1 MRINFG
7 ETRMIKVENIDKIY
21 GRFKAVD
28 NVSFHIGKGEIV
40 GLLGPNGAGKTTIM
54 KILTGYHYPTH
65 GTAMLNG
72 YSIYDDLLKVKEST
86 GYLPEMAP
94 LYDDLTVIE
103 YLDFMADIR
112 KVPKSRKKE
121 EIDRVIQEC
130 GLTPV
135 VYRGI
140 GKLSKGYRQRTG
152 LAQAIIHSPDI
163 LILDEPTTGL
173 DPNQIIE
180 IRKLICDIG
189 REKTVILSTHI
200 LQEVEAVCNRV
211 LIMNHGKI
219 VAEGTPETIRD
230 QVQKDDRFTIEV
242 SGLVDTNV
250 VKALE
255 AVSNILST
263 ESIDGKTIIKISAPK
278 GNSTGERIFDWA
290 VQNGLR
296 LSALVPE
303 QTSLEDIFRKLT
315 NQAGV

>member
-1 MRINFG
+1 
-7 ETRMIKVENIDKIY
+7 MIKVENIDKIY

-65 GTAMLNG
+65 GTAILNG

-112 KVPKSRKKE
+112 KIPKNRKKA

-130 GLTPV
+130 GLGPV

-140 GKLSKGYRQRTG
+140 SKLSKGYRQRTG

-211 LIMNHGKI
+211 LILNHGRI
-219 VAEGTPETIRD
+219 VAEGSPDTIRD
-230 QVQKDDRFTIEV
+230 QVQKDERFTVEV
-242 SGLVDTNV
+242 EGAVDAQTL
-250 VKALE
+250 KALE
-255 AVSNILST
+255 PISEILST
-263 ESIDGKTIIKISAPK
+263 EAQAGKTVIKISAQK
-278 GNSTGERIFDWA
+278 GIDAGAQIFDWA
-290 VQNGLR
+290 VKNGYR

-303 QTSLEDIFRKLT
+303 QISLEDIFRKLT
-315 NQAGV
+315 NQTEV

>member
-1 MRINFG
+1 
-7 ETRMIKVENIDKIY
+7 MIKVENIDKIY
-21 GRFKAVD
+21 GRFRAVD

-65 GTAMLNG
+65 GTAILNG

-94 LYDDLTVIE
+94 LYDDLTVNE

-112 KVPKSRKKE
+112 KVPKCRKKT

-130 GLTPV
+130 GLGPV
-135 VYRGI
+135 VNRGI

-211 LIMNHGKI
+211 LILNHGKI
-219 VAEGTPETIRD
+219 VAQGTPDTIRE

-242 SGLVDTNV
+242 AGSVDV
-250 VKALE
+250 QSIKALE
-255 AVSNILST
+255 PVSEILST
-263 ESIDGKTIIKISAPK
+263 EALDGKTIIKISAQK
-278 GNSTGERIFDWA
+278 GTDAGAKIFDWA
-290 VQNGLR
+290 VQNGYR

-315 NQAGV
+315 NKTEV

>member
-1 MRINFG
+1 
-7 ETRMIKVENIDKIY
+7 MIKVENIDKIY

-65 GTAMLNG
+65 GTAILNG

-112 KVPKSRKKE
+112 KVPKSRKKT
-121 EIDRVIQEC
+121 EIDRVIHEC
-130 GLTPV
+130 GLEPV
-135 VYRGI
+135 IYRSI

-211 LIMNHGKI
+211 LILNHGRI
-219 VAEGTPETIRD
+219 VAQGTPDTIRD
-230 QVQKDDRFTIEV
+230 QVQKDDRFTVEV
-242 SGLVDTNV
+242 ASAVDAQAL
-250 VKALE
+250 KALE
-255 AVSNILST
+255 PVSEILST
-263 ESIDGKTIIKISAPK
+263 EALDGKTIIKISAQK
-278 GNSTGERIFDWA
+278 GTDAGTKIFDWA
-290 VQNGLR
+290 VQNGYR

-315 NQAGV
+315 NKTEV

>member
-1 MRINFG
+1 
-7 ETRMIKVENIDKIY
+7 MIKVENIDKIY
-21 GRFKAVD
+21 GKFKAVD

-65 GTAMLNG
+65 GTAILNG

-112 KVPKSRKKE
+112 KIPKSRKKA
-121 EIDRVIQEC
+121 EIDRVIQET
-130 GLTPV
+130 GLAPV
-135 VYRGI
+135 VYRSI
-140 GKLSKGYRQRTG
+140 SKLSKGYRQRTG

-189 REKTVILSTHI
+189 KEKTVILSTHI

-211 LIMNHGKI
+211 LILNHGKI
-219 VAEGTPETIRD
+219 VAEGSPEEIRE

-242 SGLVDTNV
+242 VGTVD
-250 VKALE
+250 AQSLRSLE
-255 AVSNILST
+255 PLSEILST
-263 ESIDGKTIIKISAPK
+263 ENRNGKTVIKISARK
-278 GNSTGERIFDWA
+278 GADTGTLIFDWA
-290 VQNGLR
+290 VKNGCR

-315 NQAGV
+315 NQTEV

>member
-1 MRINFG
+1 
-7 ETRMIKVENIDKIY
+7 MIKVENIDKIY
-21 GRFKAVD
+21 GKFKAVD

-65 GTAMLNG
+65 GTAILNG

-112 KVPKSRKKE
+112 KVPKEHKKR
-121 EIDRVIQEC
+121 EIERVIQEC
-130 GLTPV
+130 GLSPV
-135 VYRGI
+135 VYRSI

-189 REKTVILSTHI
+189 KEKTVILSTHI

-211 LIMNHGKI
+211 LILDHGKI
-219 VAEGTPETIRD
+219 VAEGSPDKIRD
-230 QVQKDDRFTIEV
+230 QVQKDDRYTIEV
-242 SGLVDTNV
+242 TGDADIQSL
-250 VKALE
+250 KALDS
-255 AVSNILST
+255 VSEILSSET
-263 ESIDGKTIIKISAPK
+263 RNGRTIIKISAQK
-278 GNSTGERIFDWA
+278 GFDTGTKIFDWA
-290 VQNGLR
+290 VQKGYR

-303 QTSLEDIFRKLT
+303 QTSLEDIFRTLT
-315 NQAGV
+315 NKTGV

>member
-1 MRINFG
+1 
-7 ETRMIKVENIDKIY
+7 MIKVENIDKIY

-65 GTAMLNG
+65 GTAILNG

-112 KVPKSRKKE
+112 KIPKNRKKA

-130 GLTPV
+130 GLGPV
-135 VYRGI
+135 IYRGI
-140 GKLSKGYRQRTG
+140 SKLSKGYRQRTG

-189 REKTVILSTHI
+189 REKTVSLSTHI

-211 LIMNHGKI
+211 LILNHGRI
-219 VAEGTPETIRD
+219 VAEGSPDTIRD
-230 QVQKDDRFTIEV
+230 QVQKDERFTVEV
-242 SGLVDTNV
+242 EGAVDTQTL
-250 VKALE
+250 KALE
-255 AVSNILST
+255 PISEILST
-263 ESIDGKTIIKISAPK
+263 EAQAGKTVIKISAQK
-278 GNSTGERIFDWA
+278 GIDAGAQIFDWA
-290 VQNGLR
+290 VKNGYR

-303 QTSLEDIFRKLT
+303 QISLEDIFRKLT
-315 NQAGV
+315 NQTEV

>member
-1 MRINFG
+1 
-7 ETRMIKVENIDKIY
+7 MIKVENIDKIY

-65 GTAMLNG
+65 GTAILNG

-86 GYLPEMAP
+86 
-94 LYDDLTVIE
+94 
-103 YLDFMADIR
+103 DFMADIR
-112 KVPKSRKKE
+112 KIPKSRKKE

-130 GLTPV
+130 GLSPV
-135 VYRGI
+135 VYRSI

-211 LIMNHGKI
+211 LILNHGRI
-219 VAEGTPETIRD
+219 VAEGSPDKIRD
-230 QVQKDDRFTIEV
+230 QVQKDDRFTVEV
-242 SGLVDTNV
+242 AGSVDADAL
-250 VKALE
+250 KALE
-255 AVSNILST
+255 PTSEIIST
-263 ESIDGKTIIKISAPK
+263 EAKDGRTIIKISAQK
-278 GNSTGERIFDWA
+278 GTDAGGQIFDWA
-290 VQNGLR
+290 VKNGYR

-315 NQAGV
+315 NQ

>member
-1 MRINFG
+1 
-7 ETRMIKVENIDKIY
+7 MIKVENIDKIY

-65 GTAMLNG
+65 GTAILNG

-112 KVPKSRKKE
+112 KIPKKRKKE
-121 EIDRVIQEC
+121 EIDRVIQET
-130 GLTPV
+130 GLGPV
-135 VYRGI
+135 VYRSI

-189 REKTVILSTHI
+189 KEKTVILSTHI

-211 LIMNHGKI
+211 LILNHGKI
-219 VAEGTPETIRD
+219 VAEGSPDKIRD

-242 SGLVDTNV
+242 VGTVD
-250 VKALE
+250 AQSFRSLE
-255 AVSNILST
+255 PLTEIIST
-263 ESIDGKTIIKISAPK
+263 EAQNGKTIIKISAQK
-278 GNSTGERIFDWA
+278 GTDTGTLIFYWA
-290 VQNGLR
+290 VKNGYR
-296 LSALVPE
+296 LSALIPE

-315 NQAGV
+315 NQTEV

>member
-1 MRINFG
+1 
-7 ETRMIKVENIDKIY
+7 MIKVENIDKIY

-28 NVSFHIGKGEIV
+28 NVSFHIGNGEIV

-65 GTAMLNG
+65 GTAILNG

-112 KVPKSRKKE
+112 KIPKNRKKA

-130 GLTPV
+130 GLGPV

-140 GKLSKGYRQRTG
+140 SKLSKGYRQRTG

-173 DPNQIIE
+173 DPNQTIE

-211 LIMNHGKI
+211 LILNHGRI
-219 VAEGTPETIRD
+219 VAEGSPDTIRD
-230 QVQKDDRFTIEV
+230 QVQKDERFTVEV
-242 SGLVDTNV
+242 EGAVDTQTL
-250 VKALE
+250 KALE
-255 AVSNILST
+255 PISEILST
-263 ESIDGKTIIKISAPK
+263 EAQAGKTVIKISAQK
-278 GNSTGERIFDWA
+278 GIDAGAQIFDWA
-290 VQNGLR
+290 VKNGYR

-315 NQAGV
+315 NQTEV

>member
-1 MRINFG
+1 
-7 ETRMIKVENIDKIY
+7 MIKVENIDKIY
-21 GRFKAVD
+21 GKFRAVD

-65 GTAMLNG
+65 GTAILNG

-86 GYLPEMAP
+86 GYLPENAP

-112 KVPKSRKKE
+112 KVPKDKKKQ
-121 EIDRVIQEC
+121 EIDRVIQET
-130 GLTPV
+130 GLSPV

-152 LAQAIIHSPDI
+152 LAQAILHSPDI

-189 REKTVILSTHI
+189 KEKTVILSTHI

-211 LIMNHGKI
+211 LILNHGKI
-219 VAEGTPETIRD
+219 VAEGSPEQIRE
-230 QVQKDDRFTIEV
+230 QVQKDDRFTIDVAGTVDAAALKELELV
-242 SGLVDTNV
+242 S
-250 VKALE
+250 E
-255 AVSNILST
+255 ILST
-263 ESIDGKTIIKISAPK
+263 QALDGRTIIKISAQK
-278 GNSTGERIFDWA
+278 GADTGALIFDWA
-290 VQNGLR
+290 VKNGCR
-296 LSALVPE
+296 LSALIPE
-303 QTSLEDIFRKLT
+303 QASLENIFRKLT
-315 NQAGV
+315 NQTEV

>member
-1 MRINFG
+1 
-7 ETRMIKVENIDKIY
+7 MIKVENIDKIY

-65 GTAMLNG
+65 GTAILNG
-72 YSIYDDLLKVKEST
+72 YSI
-86 GYLPEMAP
+86 
-94 LYDDLTVIE
+94 YDDLTVIE

-112 KVPKSRKKE
+112 KIPKKRKKE
-121 EIDRVIQEC
+121 EIDRVIQET
-130 GLTPV
+130 GLGPV
-135 VYRGI
+135 VYRSI

-189 REKTVILSTHI
+189 KEKTVILSTHI

-211 LIMNHGKI
+211 LILNHGKI
-219 VAEGTPETIRD
+219 VAEGSPDKIRD

-242 SGLVDTNV
+242 VGTIDAQSLRS
-250 VKALE
+250 LE
-255 AVSNILST
+255 PLSEIIST
-263 ESIDGKTIIKISAPK
+263 EAQNGKTIIKISAKK
-278 GNSTGERIFDWA
+278 GTDTGTLIFDWA
-290 VQNGLR
+290 VKNGYR
-296 LSALVPE
+296 LSALIPE

-315 NQAGV
+315 NQTEV

>member
-1 MRINFG
+1 
-7 ETRMIKVENIDKIY
+7 MIKVENIDKIY

-65 GTAMLNG
+65 GTAILNG

-112 KVPKSRKKE
+112 KIPKNRKKA

-130 GLTPV
+130 GLGPV

-140 GKLSKGYRQRTG
+140 SKLSKGYRQRTG

-211 LIMNHGKI
+211 LILNHGRI
-219 VAEGTPETIRD
+219 VAEGSPDTIRD
-230 QVQKDDRFTIEV
+230 QVQKDERFTVEV
-242 SGLVDTNV
+242 EGAVDTQTL
-250 VKALE
+250 KALE
-255 AVSNILST
+255 PISEILSI
-263 ESIDGKTIIKISAPK
+263 EAQAGKTVIKISAQK
-278 GNSTGERIFDWA
+278 GFDAGAQIFDWA
-290 VQNGLR
+290 VKNGYR

-303 QTSLEDIFRKLT
+303 QISLEDIFRKLT
-315 NQAGV
+315 NQTEV

>member
-1 MRINFG
+1 
-7 ETRMIKVENIDKIY
+7 MIKVENIDKIY
-21 GRFKAVD
+21 GKFKAVD

-65 GTAMLNG
+65 GTAILNG

-112 KVPKSRKKE
+112 KVPKEHKKR
-121 EIDRVIQEC
+121 EIERVIQEC
-130 GLTPV
+130 GLSPV
-135 VYRGI
+135 VYRSI

-189 REKTVILSTHI
+189 KEKTVILSTHI

-211 LIMNHGKI
+211 LILDHGKI
-219 VAEGTPETIRD
+219 VAE
-230 QVQKDDRFTIEV
+230 
-242 SGLVDTNV
+242 VDKEHATQ
-250 VKALE
+250 
-255 AVSNILST
+255 
-263 ESIDGKTIIKISAPK
+263 ESLMAACFK
-278 GNSTGERIFDWA
+278 
-290 VQNGLR
+290 
-296 LSALVPE
+296 
-303 QTSLEDIFRKLT
+303 
-315 NQAGV
+315 

>member
-1 MRINFG
+1 
-7 ETRMIKVENIDKIY
+7 MIKVENIDKIY
-21 GRFKAVD
+21 GSFKAVD

-65 GTAMLNG
+65 GTAILNG

-112 KVPKSRKKE
+112 KIPKSRKKA
-121 EIDRVIQEC
+121 EIDRVIQET
-130 GLTPV
+130 GLDPV
-135 VYRGI
+135 VYRSI

-211 LIMNHGKI
+211 LILNHGKI
-219 VAEGTPETIRD
+219 VAEGSPEQIRD

-242 SGLVDTNV
+242 AGTVDTHSI
-250 VKALE
+250 KALE
-255 AVSNILST
+255 PVSEILSS
-263 ESIDGKTIIKISAPK
+263 EAKDGKTIIKISAKK
-278 GNSTGERIFDWA
+278 GTDAGALIFDWA
-290 VQNGLR
+290 VKNGYR

-315 NQAGV
+315 NQTEV

>member
-1 MRINFG
+1 
-7 ETRMIKVENIDKIY
+7 MIKVENIDKIY

-65 GTAMLNG
+65 GTAILNG

-112 KVPKSRKKE
+112 KIPKNRKKA

-130 GLTPV
+130 GLGPV

-140 GKLSKGYRQRTG
+140 SKLSKGYRQRTG

-211 LIMNHGKI
+211 LILNHGRI
-219 VAEGTPETIRD
+219 VAEGSPDTIRD
-230 QVQKDDRFTIEV
+230 QVQKDERFTVEV
-242 SGLVDTNV
+242 EGAVDAQTL
-250 VKALE
+250 KALE
-255 AVSNILST
+255 PISEILST
-263 ESIDGKTIIKISAPK
+263 EAQAGKSVIKISAQK
-278 GNSTGERIFDWA
+278 GIDAGAQIFDWA
-290 VQNGLR
+290 VKNGYR

-303 QTSLEDIFRKLT
+303 QISLEDIFRKLT
-315 NQAGV
+315 NQTEV

>member
-1 MRINFG
+1 
-7 ETRMIKVENIDKIY
+7 MIKVENIDKIY

-65 GTAMLNG
+65 GTAILNG

-112 KVPKSRKKE
+112 KIPKNRKKA

-130 GLTPV
+130 GLGPV

-140 GKLSKGYRQRTG
+140 SKLSKGYRQRTG

-211 LIMNHGKI
+211 LILNHGRI
-219 VAEGTPETIRD
+219 VAEGSPDTIRD
-230 QVQKDDRFTIEV
+230 QVQKDERFTVEV
-242 SGLVDTNV
+242 EGAVDTQTL
-250 VKALE
+250 KALE
-255 AVSNILST
+255 PISEILST
-263 ESIDGKTIIKISAPK
+263 EAQTGKTVIKISAQK
-278 GNSTGERIFDWA
+278 GIDAGAQIFDWA
-290 VQNGLR
+290 VKNGYR

-303 QTSLEDIFRKLT
+303 QISLEDIFRKLT
-315 NQAGV
+315 NQTEV

>member
-1 MRINFG
+1 
-7 ETRMIKVENIDKIY
+7 MIKVENIDKIY
-21 GRFKAVD
+21 GKFKAVD

-65 GTAMLNG
+65 GTAILNG

-112 KVPKSRKKE
+112 KIPKNRKKA

-130 GLTPV
+130 GLGPV

-140 GKLSKGYRQRTG
+140 SKLSKGYRQRTG

-211 LIMNHGKI
+211 LILNHGRI
-219 VAEGTPETIRD
+219 VAEGSPDTIRD
-230 QVQKDDRFTIEV
+230 QVQKDERFTVEV
-242 SGLVDTNV
+242 EGAVDTQTL
-250 VKALE
+250 KALE
-255 AVSNILST
+255 PISEILST
-263 ESIDGKTIIKISAPK
+263 EAQAGKTVIKISAQK
-278 GNSTGERIFDWA
+278 GIDAGAQIFDWA
-290 VQNGLR
+290 VKNGYR

-303 QTSLEDIFRKLT
+303 QISLEDIFRKLT
-315 NQAGV
+315 NQTEV

>member
-1 MRINFG
+1 
-7 ETRMIKVENIDKIY
+7 MIKVENIDKIY

-65 GTAMLNG
+65 GTAILNG

-112 KVPKSRKKE
+112 KIPKNRKKA

-130 GLTPV
+130 GLGPV

-140 GKLSKGYRQRTG
+140 SKLSKGYRQRTG

-211 LIMNHGKI
+211 LILNHGRI
-219 VAEGTPETIRD
+219 VAEGSPDTIRD
-230 QVQKDDRFTIEV
+230 QVQKDERFTVEV
-242 SGLVDTNV
+242 EGAVDTQTL
-250 VKALE
+250 KALE
-255 AVSNILST
+255 PISEILST
-263 ESIDGKTIIKISAPK
+263 EAQAGKTVIKISAQK
-278 GNSTGERIFDWA
+278 GIDAGAQIFDWA
-290 VQNGLR
+290 VKNGYR

-303 QTSLEDIFRKLT
+303 QISLEDIFRKLT
-315 NQAGV
+315 NQTEV